1 MVYLKSF
8 VFNSLFYTGTGIL
21 VVVMGPV
28 LLLPSRYA
36 RAVAQFWG
44 FMTYLLLGMIGI
56 KQTVSGD
63 RCLDRQ
69 VLYAVKHQSAWE
81 TIILSWLLAA
91 PAFVLKR
98 ELLRLPIIGWFF
110 LKTGC
115 IDLPL
120 LSETATF
127 TNTYLFKYFTELY
140 ENNISNISLYLRS
153 STSLKSE
160 EIKLSERIILPSNR
174 LRGFERGKVGPKDG
188 EDFIGG
194 NYAAAINFSSTIPQ
208 LLENS
213 ENIDVLFFID
223 AGNVWGVDYFS
234 GDDEGSEIRS
244 SIGLG
249 LDWLTPVGP
258 LNFTLATAITKAESD
273 KTETFRFNLG
283 TTF

>member
-1 MVYLKSF
+1 M
-8 VFNSLFYTGTGIL
+8 
-21 VVVMGPV
+21 
-28 LLLPSRYA
+28 
-36 RAVAQFWG
+36 
-44 FMTYLLLGMIGI
+44 
-56 KQTVSGD
+56 
-63 RCLDRQ
+63 
-69 VLYAVKHQSAWE
+69 
-81 TIILSWLLAA
+81 
-91 PAFVLKR
+91 
-98 ELLRLPIIGWFF
+98 
-110 LKTGC
+110 
-115 IDLPL
+115 
-120 LSETATF
+120 
-127 TNTYLFKYFTELY
+127 
-140 ENNISNISLYLRS
+140 
-153 STSLKSE
+153 KSE

-283 TTF
+283 TSF

>member
-1 MVYLKSF
+1 M
-8 VFNSLFYTGTGIL
+8 
-21 VVVMGPV
+21 
-28 LLLPSRYA
+28 
-36 RAVAQFWG
+36 
-44 FMTYLLLGMIGI
+44 
-56 KQTVSGD
+56 
-63 RCLDRQ
+63 
-69 VLYAVKHQSAWE
+69 
-81 TIILSWLLAA
+81 
-91 PAFVLKR
+91 
-98 ELLRLPIIGWFF
+98 
-110 LKTGC
+110 
-115 IDLPL
+115 

-283 TTF
+283 TSF